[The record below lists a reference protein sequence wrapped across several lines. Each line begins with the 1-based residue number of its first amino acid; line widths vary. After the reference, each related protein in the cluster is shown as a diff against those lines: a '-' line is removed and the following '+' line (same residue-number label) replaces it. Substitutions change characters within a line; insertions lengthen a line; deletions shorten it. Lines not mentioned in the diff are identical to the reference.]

1 MVVPQTVNLLCVG
14 STPTPPTDINLDLC
28 NFCKSCII
36 INQLKTGLTMRI
48 FTRVMG
54 RLAVWEVPQ
63 DVTYDEAVAL
73 VRAEC
78 GPQHKEAIL
87 ALVKY

>member
-1 MVVPQTVNLLCVG
+1 
-14 STPTPPTDINLDLC
+14 
-28 NFCKSCII
+28 
-36 INQLKTGLTMRI
+36 MRI

-87 ALVKY
+87 ALIKY